1 MAGVGEAVPYDS
13 AVAVD
18 FGTDGAVMVRTIR
31 GKSRGQ
37 PQSLA
42 RMRKQWLGNRSL
54 FRAKSREATARAAK
68 EAGTASSGSRFVPI
82 ARPPAKAA
90 QPGSARAGGP
100 TVGVGPKMAA
110 IIRATDPALIT
121 P

>member
-68 EAGTASSGSRFVPI
+68 ERDRQLRLTICPDR
-82 ARPPAKAA
+82 KAA
-90 QPGSARAGGP
+90 SEGRPARFGAGG
-100 TVGVGPKMAA
+100 GAYRGGGPQNGGDHT
-110 IIRATDPALIT
+110 RY
-121 P
+121 